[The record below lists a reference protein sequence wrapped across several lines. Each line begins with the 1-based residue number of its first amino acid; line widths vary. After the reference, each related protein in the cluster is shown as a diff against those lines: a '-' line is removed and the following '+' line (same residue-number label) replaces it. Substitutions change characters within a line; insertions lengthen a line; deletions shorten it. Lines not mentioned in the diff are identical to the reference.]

1 MTSVIPTDDK
11 RHCKHSEVEDILKS
25 SNVRDHPDV
34 ASEGIL
40 ATSLATNKLD
50 YGVDAPAV
58 MRNLFLSGALFL
70 LFGIFAPSPLHIGPV
85 SVASRTFLWP
95 AGFLIAEGLLFL
107 ALSLTPQGQ
116 HCWATQSTSIL
127 RNGHRLLLAGAGA
140 LSISFHKKS
149 AQHGSEGLQIGD
161 DISDSSKVILCFHYR
176 SPGHHVDGG
185 SLAEIFVCRGAT
197 RWLRLYR

>member
-1 MTSVIPTDDK
+1 MEYSAGSKEAPRIPSSSPAYQGVVFSGELVGNELGSRGRSNLNSVSPTGRTAVTDLNPLSRGFDPQGQPALQLWTPVPADNLWVFDLCSDG
-11 RHCKHSEVEDILKS
+11 RIRRRSPFS
-25 SNVRDHPDV
+25 S
-34 ASEGIL
+34 AF
-40 ATSLATNKLD
+40 T
-50 YGVDAPAV
+50 YPA
-58 MRNLFLSGALFL
+58 
-70 LFGIFAPSPLHIGPV
+70 
-85 SVASRTFLWP
+85 
-95 AGFLIAEGLLFL
+95 
-107 ALSLTPQGQ
+107 GQ